1 MRACLGSRHA
11 AGARPGDG
19 ALLAVHLPGVLLVVE
34 YLLVSSTRSVLHV
47 GQGADPAR
55 HFKLQL
61 LVVNLNSGIVTLS
74 FLVRFLIFTTWTFPP
89 PALCLRFLVDPIL
102 DSTLQSSFLFS
113 IFLSPPPGLWLWLSR
128 DLIRDSVVQ
137 FSFRF
142 SI

>member
-61 LVVNLNSGIVTLS
+61 LVVNLLSQTVTLS
-74 FLVRFLIFTTWTFPP
+74 LLPGDVLTTWMFPP